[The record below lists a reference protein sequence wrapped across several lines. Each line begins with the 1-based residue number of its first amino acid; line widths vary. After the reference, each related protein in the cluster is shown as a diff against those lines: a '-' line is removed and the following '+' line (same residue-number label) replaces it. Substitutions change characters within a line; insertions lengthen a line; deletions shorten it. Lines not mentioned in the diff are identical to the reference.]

1 MTSREQ
7 FSIVDELPLTEQ
19 DLVWAAEQQAAFE
32 EAARLSDAW
41 QMGALG
47 TAEALKEA
55 A

>member
-7 FSIVDELPLTEQ
+7 FIIADELPLAEQ
-19 DLVWAAEQQAAFE
+19 DLAWAAEQQAAFE
-32 EAARLSDAW
+32 DAARLSQAW
-41 QMGALG
+41 QLGAKG